1 MRAHENKTELVPKV
15 LPYTKW
21 QKKAARNV
29 LNLLNSEHSCSTEE
43 IPGWHRAPS
52 TAGTCGSLG
61 GTWSAVS
68 AAAKSISA
76 RAESVQKNG
85 LLNWSQGVEPAWS
98 SVLPHRCNR
107 EFR

>member
-61 GTWSAVS
+61 GTWNAVS

-76 RAESVQKNG
+76 RAESVQKKWAVKLVTG
-85 LLNWSQGVEPAWS
+85 RGACLELCAAT
-98 SVLPHRCNR
+98 
-107 EFR
+107 